1 MTPPVEL
8 PRPVRVVAAKI
19 ATTRDEALTTPT
31 HDDRTAAILGIALG
45 ITFTTSFATGLYSH
59 VLQHPPDWF
68 VAPARPAGL
77 YRLTQGVH
85 VAAGLASIPLLF
97 AKLWA
102 VFPRLFQWPP
112 VTGVAHA
119 IERVMIVPL
128 VCGSVFMLFS
138 GAANIARWYPWKF
151 FFPAG
156 HYWVAYI
163 TFGALLAHIGAKVTS
178 TRAALRH
185 DASIGGTA
193 TDHPPGPLSRRGFLG
208 AAAAASGFVTLTT
221 VGQTFR
227 PLRSFVLFA
236 PRRTDIGS
244 QGLPVNRAAAEAG
257 VIDAASDAG
266 FALRVSGAVEHP
278 LVLSLH
284 DLEQRPRDEATL
296 PIACVEGWSVDASWR
311 GIRVR
316 DLLDEAGIEP
326 QQRLVVDVH
335 SLESGGLYAQSTLDD
350 SQARDRDTL
359 LALEVNGQRLDLDH
373 GYPCR
378 LIGPGRAGVQQT
390 KWVTELVVR

>member
-1 MTPPVEL
+1 MSGSTRLRARVG
-8 PRPVRVVAAKI
+8 VVATKV
-19 ATTRDEALTTPT
+19 ATSRDAALEAPT

-45 ITFTTSFATGLYSH
+45 VTFTTCFATGLYSH
-59 VLQHPPDWF
+59 FLQHPPDWF

-77 YRLTQGVH
+77 YRVTQGVH
-85 VAAGLASIPLLF
+85 VATGLASIPLLF

-102 VFPRLFQWPP
+102 AFPRLFDWPLA
-112 VTGVAHA
+112 TGVAHVV
-119 IERVMIVPL
+119 ERVMIVPL

-151 FFPAG
+151 FFPTG

-163 TFGALLAHIGAKVTS
+163 TYGALLAHIGAKLHTTGS
-178 TRAALRH
+178 A
-185 DASIGGTA
+185 
-193 TDHPPGPLSRRGFLG
+193 LSRRRDPTFASSGSAGELGRRSFLG
-208 AAAAASGFVTLTT
+208 AVAAASGFVTLTT

-227 PLRSFVLFA
+227 PLRSLVLFA

-244 QGLPVNRAAAEAG
+244 QGVPVNRAALEAG
-257 VIDAASDAG
+257 VVTAAADAAFS
-266 FALRVSGAVEHP
+266 LRVSGAVRRT
-278 LVLSLH
+278 VTLSLH
-284 DLEQRPRDEATL
+284 DLEQRPRREATL
-296 PIACVEGWSVDASWR
+296 PIACVEGWSANAVWR
-311 GIRVR
+311 GIPVIE
-316 DLLDEAGIEP
+316 LLDEAGIDSDR
-326 QQRLVVDVH
+326 RLVVDVR

-359 LALEVNGQRLDLDH
+359 LALELNGQRLDLDH

-390 KWVTELVVR
+390 KWVSELVVR